1 MKINRLFEIVYI
13 LLHKKTMTAKEL
25 AERFEVST
33 RTIYRDIE
41 TLSMAGIPVY
51 MSAGKG
57 GGISIMDDFV
67 LNKALLTD
75 SEKSDILSSLRA
87 VNAINFNET
96 NSAVKKL
103 SNLFGDGNTDWI
115 EVDFSNWYN
124 SEKESETFS
133 TLRSAI
139 LSKKIVTFSYA
150 SQKGEK
156 TTRKVE
162 PLRLCFKGMSRY
174 LYAFCHTRQDYRFF
188 KLSRIKDLI
197 TTQEEVERK
206 VLGPIFQ
213 NSNVFEKEEYINLKL
228 KLSSEIAF
236 RVYDEFDSYTLH
248 EDGSFIVET
257 IYPKGEWIFSYIAS
271 FGHHCQ
277 VLEPVE
283 ISEYVQKELLKIL
296 RNYS

>member
-124 SEKESETFS
+124 SEKEAETFNI
-133 TLRSAI
+133 LRSAI
-139 LSKKIVTFSYA
+139 LSKKIVTFTYA
-150 SQKGEK
+150 SQKGERTK
-156 TTRKVE
+156 RKVE

-174 LYAFCHTRQDYRFF
+174 LYAFCHMRQDYRFF
-188 KLSRIKDLI
+188 KLSRIKDLAI
-197 TTQEEVERK
+197 TTEEVERK

-213 NSNVFEKEEYINLKL
+213 NNRAFEKEEYVNLKL

-236 RVYDEFDSYTLH
+236 RVYDEFDSYTLD

-296 RNYS
+296 RNYY

>member
-124 SEKESETFS
+124 SEKEAEIFNI
-133 TLRSAI
+133 LRSAI
-139 LSKKIVTFSYA
+139 LSKKIVTFTYA
-150 SQKGEK
+150 SQKGERTK
-156 TTRKVE
+156 RKVE

-174 LYAFCHTRQDYRFF
+174 LYAFCHMRQDYRFF
-188 KLSRIKDLI
+188 KLSRIKDLAI
-197 TTQEEVERK
+197 TTEEVERK

-213 NSNVFEKEEYINLKL
+213 NNRAFEKEEYVNLKL

-236 RVYDEFDSYTLH
+236 RVYDEFDSYTLD

-296 RNYS
+296 RNYY